1 MASDVPLLADFN
13 DHPSIRKLDPAMPNL
28 ESMIRLI
35 DLPYAGLAPAHGAI
49 VDANQVVAYF
59 NYVNRIAHGL
69 GVELEDTW
77 PATWRMPRHRVP
89 AHLVGGFPEV
99 QEADLPWLTVGQMRE
114 VDRIMMEELGITLE
128 RMMENAGRSLAQLAR
143 HQLGGAVGGRHV
155 VVLAGSGG
163 NGGGGM
169 VAARY
174 LAVAGAVVALSLGA
188 PDERMAPVPAAQLSI
203 LRKMGVPVSFGREPP
218 VAPDLVIDALLGYSQ
233 VGAPR
238 DETARL
244 IEWTAGRRVLS
255 VAVPSGLELE
265 SGQLFEPHV
274 VAEATLTLALPQ
286 ATFTWPTSRFR
297 RPSTKAS
304 VSPMTLHLAVA
315 RSCAWHSR
323 KRRPDDVGSSRLRAM
338 SRIVKTNHG
347 LSLS

>member
-1 MASDVPLLADFN
+1 MRCALCAAALMLAFMMIVPTASAQFHQQGAKLVGAD
-13 DHPSIRKLDPAMPNL
+13 A
-28 ESMIRLI
+28 
-35 DLPYAGLAPAHGAI
+35 AGA
-49 VDANQVVAYF
+49 ANQGFSVAVSGDGNTAVVGG
-59 NYVNRIAHGL
+59 VNDNSSAGAAWVYTRSGGAWSQQG
-69 GVELEDTW
+69 TK
-77 PATWRMPRHRVP
+77 
-89 AHLVGGFPEV
+89 LVG
-99 QEADLPWLTVGQMRE
+99 T
-114 VDRIMMEELGITLE
+114 
-128 RMMENAGRSLAQLAR
+128 
-143 HQLGGAVGGRHV
+143 GA
-155 VVLAGSGG
+155 
-163 NGGGGM
+163 
-169 VAARY
+169 
-174 LAVAGAVVALSLGA
+174 
-188 PDERMAPVPAAQLSI
+188 
-203 LRKMGVPVSFGREPP
+203 
-218 VAPDLVIDALLGYSQ
+218 ALLGYSQ

-323 KRRPDDVGSSRLRAM
+323 KRLPDDVGSSRLRAM